1 MFVYYKC
8 YITIE
13 LMLSEGID
21 VNKTSE
27 LKECD
32 ICHCWFFLNKGF
44 KFKINVCNRCHA
56 LLLMFI
62 NFSDISIWN
71 IKGADYHCII
81 SGINKS
87 ELITLICALF
97 SCYLRFEIR
106 SFAFL
111 PTTFSIIFWRAFLV
125 FDKSVSAIKEVNFN
139 RHGYVAL
146 YKIPKFHLIS

>member
-1 MFVYYKC
+1 MYNFKC

-13 LMLSEGID
+13 LMLFEGID

-27 LKECD
+27 LKDCD
-32 ICHCWFFLNKGF
+32 ICHYWLFLNKGF
-44 KFKINVCNRCHA
+44 KFKINFCNRCHA

-71 IKGADYHCII
+71 IKGSDYHCII
-81 SGINKS
+81 SRINKS
-87 ELITLICALF
+87 EPITLICALF
-97 SCYLRFEIR
+97 SCYLCLEIC

-125 FDKSVSAIKEVNFN
+125 FDKGISAIKEVNFN
-139 RHGYVAL
+139 RHGYVPL